1 MVRMNR
7 NKIIIISIVIAI
19 LIISGAIGILYATT
33 DLFKSDKKL
42 FYKYLSSTKV
52 LEDDAMQV
60 YKETTGN
67 IRSSNYTSSGNVN
80 FSVATNNTATDVAN
94 IQKIFDVKYNMLKN
108 RQLNQFYSDYNI
120 THDNQNIITIRTLKD
135 ENTYAVKADN
145 VINNYLAVENKDLK
159 TFLSKLGVKD
169 VSDVPNALP
178 LQEIWNIADRNPQ
191 LTNAIKTTYFSIID
205 NRLTPDKFT
214 KTVKSSRAT
223 TLELALTEQEVMDI
237 IQEMLETLKNDDT
250 TIDLIIQEASNSGY
264 TDLNVDSFKTD
275 LQEKIDKIV
284 SEEYS
289 EEGIF
294 LKIAVTENGK
304 RTTGVEVSMMV
315 PEETKM
321 TEVVNVNGEPTSV
334 NKVQATCMLDLKDK
348 NRIILN
354 LDNGQG
360 KKFKSVATFGYEL
373 NKMEINID
381 VSTYDQNN
389 TEVTLGKIQYQ
400 IMDYATSNIK
410 QSLVMEIDLQ
420 NSAKMQI
427 NIDNLMTLKQD
438 VQIEKITDQNALKL
452 NNLTAEQLNDL
463 KGKINER
470 LMYLY
475 GEKLETVL
483 MGVVENVLSAASET
497 PSAENATEKTTQ
509 EENDNTNQVAPENT
523 TVPTQPQQQ
532 VTPSTMPQ
540 TPKQELRPQE
550 RTTSKKDTTSKNETQ
565 NQETTQPTQPVSQE
579 ENQETNQVSE
589 ESSTTQNEV

>member
-1 MVRMNR
+1 MKENEEINYEKFDIDESHMKPKITDQQLKQASQYRTKGRLPILAYYYMGNIEDNSNYVPTIWRSAQTKSGISGNR
-7 NKIIIISIVIAI
+7 NRFDEDLLLDITKISKKKR
-19 LIISGAIGILYATT
+19 LYIY
-33 DLFKSDKKL
+33 DCRP
-42 FYKYLSSTKV
+42 YLS
-52 LEDDAMQV
+52 A
-60 YKETTGN
+60 
-67 IRSSNYTSSGNVN
+67 
-80 FSVATNNTATDVAN
+80 VAN
-94 IQKIFDVKYNMLKN
+94 KLKGAG
-108 RQLNQFYSDYNI
+108 Y
-120 THDNQNIITIRTLKD
+120 
-135 ENTYAVKADN
+135 
-145 VINNYLAVENKDLK
+145 ENKDH
-159 TFLSKLGVKD
+159 
-169 VSDVPNALP
+169 
-178 LQEIWNIADRNPQ
+178 
-191 LTNAIKTTYFSIID
+191 YH
-205 NRLTPDKFT
+205 
-214 KTVKSSRAT
+214 
-223 TLELALTEQEVMDI
+223 
-237 IQEMLETLKNDDT
+237 
-250 TIDLIIQEASNSGY
+250 
-264 TDLNVDSFKTD
+264 
-275 LQEKIDKIV
+275 KI
-284 SEEYS
+284 
-289 EEGIF
+289 
-294 LKIAVTENGK
+294 N
-304 RTTGVEVSMMV
+304 
-315 PEETKM
+315 
-321 TEVVNVNGEPTSV
+321 
-334 NKVQATCMLDLKDK
+334 
-348 NRIILN
+348 
-354 LDNGQG
+354 
-360 KKFKSVATFGYEL
+360 
-373 NKMEINID
+373 MEINID

-483 MGVVENVLSAASET
+483 IGVVENVLSAASET

-550 RTTSKKDTTSKNETQ
+550 RTTSKKDTTSKKETQ